1 MTTGSLTS
9 FILYSLTG
17 KIQHYHFCFYRTQYS
32 TDTTTGNLQVSYS
45 NHVYKGHFCSNC
57 HGYVYA
63 DFSEQFIPLLSM
75 QLARQSLPCQDY
87 TQL

>member
-1 MTTGSLTS
+1 MTTGDLTS

-17 KIQHYHFCFYRTQYS
+17 KIHR
-32 TDTTTGNLQVSYS
+32 
-45 NHVYKGHFCSNC
+45 VYKGNLCFHC
-57 HGYVYA
+57 HDYVYA
-63 DFSEQFIPLLSM
+63 DLSEQFIHLLSM